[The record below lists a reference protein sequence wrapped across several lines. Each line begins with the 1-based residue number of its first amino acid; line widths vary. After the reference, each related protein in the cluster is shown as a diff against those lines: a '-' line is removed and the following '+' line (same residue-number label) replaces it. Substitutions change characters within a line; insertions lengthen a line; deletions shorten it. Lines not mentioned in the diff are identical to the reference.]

1 MSAPFGLGSISRF
14 VRARSWIATV
24 AASFITFYALDIVAT
39 GAGLLLAA
47 SGLLGGISH
56 WQALALWV
64 ATNAVWGVGLWSM
77 MLANW
82 DLLQRT
88 GASTNILSKAA
99 HDLVARATASRR
111 WRCAAAHVGYLST
124 ELAKE
129 APYYLGAAGAALFSD
144 SISAIDA
151 LVFLVGA
158 NLGAA
163 AYGFTLAHGVRL
175 FARRAGERQPEMEG
189 RPAEME
195 GASPAETTG
204 DDRSSMSTTLPP
216 LMPRR

>member
-1 MSAPFGLGSISRF
+1 MGVANAQLSVRISRF
-14 VRARSWIATV
+14 VRARTWIATV
-24 AASFITFYALDIVAT
+24 AASLVTFYALDMVAT

-56 WQALALWV
+56 WQALGLWL
-64 ATNAVWGVGLWSM
+64 ATNVVWGVGLWSM

-88 GASTNILSKAA
+88 GTSTNILSKAA
-99 HDLVARATASRR
+99 HDIVARITRSRR
-111 WRCAAAHVGYLST
+111 WRCAAAHVGYMST

-163 AYGFTLAHGVRL
+163 LYGFSLAHGVRL
-175 FARRAGERQPEMEG
+175 LARLVEREDAEP
-189 RPAEME
+189 PA
-195 GASPAETTG
+195 AEV
-204 DDRSSMSTTLPP
+204 DR
-216 LMPRR
+216 RG